1 MLWGFD
7 GYYSEIWTKVHQAG
21 GTLSLSAHAAR
32 DPCWAG
38 KAGRRAD
45 RALSGLV
52 DDKVAIATGTVP
64 GRDAMVQVLVL
75 PVTLATGVVVIGLI
89 FAMGL

>member
-1 MLWGFD
+1 
-7 GYYSEIWTKVHQAG
+7 
-21 GTLSLSAHAAR
+21 
-32 DPCWAG
+32 
-38 KAGRRAD
+38 
-45 RALSGLV
+45 
-52 DDKVAIATGTVP
+52 VAIAAGTVP